1 MPSLVPVRVAKDS
14 SPPGWGDP
22 LSGPEC
28 TNLKTQRQKKSS
40 AAQPKTGPTFSPESV
55 MENSR
60 HSDQLNE

>member
-28 TNLKTQRQKKSS
+28 TNLKIHKRGGGVGGWYGILTKAKS
-40 AAQPKTGPTFSPESV
+40 TIF
-55 MENSR
+55 M
-60 HSDQLNE
+60 NE